1 MDIQVKFFPSRKRD
15 GKKSFIVDTS
25 NLVAGGR
32 RNYFASKEEAQA
44 FADHLKKEL
53 TPNLEEAWDW
63 DFQTLRD
70 RFVQH
75 LDQQYEDEEISR
87 SSLIEKRRHSKTF
100 VALSLADK
108 PLANVKVRDL
118 TTGQIRLQ
126 LMNELKQGR
135 SIKTVKN
142 ILGNVRVMFDYALDC
157 GCRNSNPALGVKAKG
172 TKKTGINRAK
182 RIQPEIID
190 AVIAAMPEQWALRA
204 RFAAT
209 TGLRQGEQRALTW
222 GHVDLENN
230 FVRVEQAV
238 KHRGEIG
245 ETKTYKG
252 NRKVPLTPDVKQLL
266 QELYLR
272 TGRPDDDQLVFP
284 SATGNVL
291 SDSRFIVAIHEACDK
306 AGVEHIRWHDLR
318 HYYASRILQA
328 FNGDWWTVTNL
339 MGHTSIQ
346 TTTLIYGHWLESAE
360 QDQRVAD
367 TISQAF

>member
-15 GKKSFIVDTS
+15 GKKSFVVDTS
-25 NLVAGGR
+25 KLVAGGR

-53 TPNLEEAWDW
+53 TPNLQEAWDW

-75 LDQQYEDEEISR
+75 LEQQYEDEEISR

-172 TKKTGINRAK
+172 TKKLASTEPSAFNQRSSTQSLPRCQSSGHCAHGSQQRLAYDRASSARLHGGTLTWK
-182 RIQPEIID
+182 TTLFVSSRPSNIVAKSVRQKPTK
-190 AVIAAMPEQWALRA
+190 VIARC
-204 RFAAT
+204 R
-209 TGLRQGEQRALTW
+209 
-222 GHVDLENN
+222 
-230 FVRVEQAV
+230 
-238 KHRGEIG
+238 
-245 ETKTYKG
+245 
-252 NRKVPLTPDVKQLL
+252 
-266 QELYLR
+266 
-272 TGRPDDDQLVFP
+272 
-284 SATGNVL
+284 
-291 SDSRFIVAIHEACDK
+291 
-306 AGVEHIRWHDLR
+306 
-318 HYYASRILQA
+318 
-328 FNGDWWTVTNL
+328 
-339 MGHTSIQ
+339 
-346 TTTLIYGHWLESAE
+346 
-360 QDQRVAD
+360 
-367 TISQAF
+367 

>member
-15 GKKSFIVDTS
+15 GKKSFVVDTS
-25 NLVAGGR
+25 KLVAGGR

-53 TPNLEEAWDW
+53 TPNLQEAWDW

-75 LDQQYEDEEISR
+75 LEQQYEDEEISR

-157 GCRNSNPALGVKAKG
+157 GCR
-172 TKKTGINRAK
+172 
-182 RIQPEIID
+182 IQIP
-190 AVIAAMPEQWALRA
+190 R
-204 RFAAT
+204 
-209 TGLRQGEQRALTW
+209 
-222 GHVDLENN
+222 
-230 FVRVEQAV
+230 
-238 KHRGEIG
+238 
-245 ETKTYKG
+245 
-252 NRKVPLTPDVKQLL
+252 
-266 QELYLR
+266 
-272 TGRPDDDQLVFP
+272 
-284 SATGNVL
+284 SA
-291 SDSRFIVAIHEACDK
+291 
-306 AGVEHIRWHDLR
+306 
-318 HYYASRILQA
+318 
-328 FNGDWWTVTNL
+328 
-339 MGHTSIQ
+339 
-346 TTTLIYGHWLESAE
+346 
-360 QDQRVAD
+360 
-367 TISQAF
+367 

>member
-15 GKKSFIVDTS
+15 GKKSFVVDTS
-25 NLVAGGR
+25 KLVAGGR

-53 TPNLEEAWDW
+53 TPNLQEAWDW

-75 LDQQYEDEEISR
+75 LEQQYEDEEISR

-272 TGRPDDDQLVFP
+272 TGADDDPFP
-284 SATGNVL
+284 DA
-291 SDSRFIVAIHEACDK
+291 SRFIVAIHEC
-306 AGVEHIRWHDLR
+306 
-318 HYYASRILQA
+318 AS
-328 FNGDWWTVTNL
+328 WC
-339 MGHTSIQ
+339 
-346 TTTLIYGHWLESAE
+346 
-360 QDQRVAD
+360 
-367 TISQAF
+367 

>member
-1 MDIQVKFFPSRKRD
+1 MDIQVKFFQAAKEMA
-15 GKKSFIVDTS
+15 KSFVVDTS
-25 NLVAGGR
+25 KLVAGGR

-53 TPNLEEAWDW
+53 TPNLQEAWDW

-75 LDQQYEDEEISR
+75 LEQQYQDEEISR

-190 AVIAAMPEQWALRA
+190 AVIAAMPEQWHCAHGSQQRLAYDRA
-204 RFAAT
+204 SSARLHGGT
-209 TGLRQGEQRALTW
+209 LTW
-222 GHVDLENN
+222 KTTL
-230 FVRVEQAV
+230 FVSS
-238 KHRGEIG
+238 
-245 ETKTYKG
+245 
-252 NRKVPLTPDVKQLL
+252 
-266 QELYLR
+266 
-272 TGRPDDDQLVFP
+272 RP
-284 SATGNVL
+284 SN
-291 SDSRFIVAIHEACDK
+291 IVAKSVRQKPTKVIARC
-306 AGVEHIRWHDLR
+306 R
-318 HYYASRILQA
+318 
-328 FNGDWWTVTNL
+328 
-339 MGHTSIQ
+339 
-346 TTTLIYGHWLESAE
+346 
-360 QDQRVAD
+360 
-367 TISQAF
+367 